1 MKYKHEMIMGYRG
14 LPFKVSTYQVE
25 KTRTHWHDNLELLL
39 VLNGSVEI
47 RINDQVHML
56 EEEEIL
62 MINSQEIHSTRRTKK
77 DNTLLLLQIDVK
89 YYSTYYPEF
98 RNMVFE
104 RDYFKK
110 EENKND
116 SDILKKHM
124 AKIVWGLNKKK
135 IGYRFS
141 VGSEVA
147 LLLSHVMRN
156 SKKVKIKEFTHVD
169 KNSQL
174 LKIQEILDYIN
185 ENFTKGVTL
194 NDISDKVFFST
205 GHLSRFFKDMMG
217 VSFQEYLDYVRVD
230 KASDLL
236 LSTDK
241 LITQV
246 AHESGLASTK
256 TLNRLFRDHFDCT
269 PSRFRSEYGEIIQHV
284 EKKIEKNNK
293 GNKSYLDINRTD
305 SFKNLFKYL
314 DFTNFDECIDLETDL
329 NFNEK
334 KISSNLSKK
343 GKPFTDYWRNLATF
357 GRASEG
363 LRSDVQAQLREL
375 QNNIGFRYI
384 RFHGIFSDEMMIYN
398 VNDSGQVE
406 YNWNYVNKLFDF
418 FKEVNIKPFIE
429 LGFMPKELKSS
440 EETMFWWDAN
450 VSQPKDINLWT
461 SLVTEF
467 VKHCIN
473 RYGLDEVKS
482 WYFEIWNQPEIE
494 QIYWIGSK
502 EDYFNFYKDTVI
514 AIKSISKDL
523 KVGGPSV
530 TNQAICGSEWIDEF
544 LIYCTENNVPLDYIS
559 AHIYPEKF
567 TIGENSDDLQTLISA
582 LKSKNKE
589 SDVMGIEDDMKLIY
603 LDKNNT
609 PNTLD
614 VLNDKVN
621 KYIKKATE
629 VHITE
634 WNASSKN
641 GNLIHDTCYV
651 ANFIIDNVLKCA
663 GKTESLGYW
672 TFTDI
677 MEEVKCSKNE
687 FHGGFGIL
695 TSNDLKKPSYFAYS
709 MLSKLGNKVIEQG
722 DEYIV
727 TRRNDDI
734 QILTYNYVY
743 FDELFLKGEISTL
756 LDKQRY
762 TVFEEKSTNKVEIDI
777 KGIEGYYKITK
788 YKLDRENGS
797 VYDDWVRMGSPENM
811 NKEELEYLKGKSHP
825 ETIINYVELD
835 GKYKDEIYT
844 KPHGISLII
853 LEKNLR

>member
-1 MKYKHEMIMGYRG
+1 M
-14 LPFKVSTYQVE
+14 
-25 KTRTHWHDNLELLL
+25 
-39 VLNGSVEI
+39 EI
-47 RINDQVHML
+47 RVNDQVYIL
-56 EEEEIL
+56 EEEEVLI
-62 MINSQEIHSTRRTKK
+62 INSQEIHSTRRTNK
-77 DNTLLLLQIDVK
+77 DNVLLLLQIDVK

-98 RNMVFE
+98 RNIVFE
-104 RDYFKK
+104 RDYFKR

-116 SDILKKHM
+116 SDILKKHI

-135 IGYRFS
+135 TGYRFS
-141 VGSEVA
+141 VGSEVT
-147 LLLSHVMRN
+147 LLLSHMMRN
-156 SKKVKIKEFTHVD
+156 SKKIKIKKVTNVD
-169 KNSQL
+169 KDNQL
-174 LKIQEILDYIN
+174 SKIQKILEYIN
-185 ENFTKGVTL
+185 DNFEKGITL

-217 VSFQEYLDYVRVD
+217 VSFQEYLDYVRLD
-230 KASDLL
+230 RASELL

-246 AHESGLASTK
+246 AYESGLASTK
-256 TLNRLFRDHFDCT
+256 TLNRLFKDHFDCT
-269 PSRFRSEYGEIIQHV
+269 PSRFRSEYENVIQHIDNKV
-284 EKKIEKNNK
+284 DENNK
-293 GNKSYLDINRTD
+293 KTNSYKDINRTD
-305 SFKNLFKYL
+305 SFNNLFKYL
-314 DFTNFDECIDLETDL
+314 DFTNFDKLVDRETDL

-343 GKPFTDYWRNLATF
+343 SKPFTDYWRNLITF
-357 GRASEG
+357 GRAAEG

-398 VNDSGQVE
+398 VNDNGQIE

-429 LGFMPKELKSS
+429 LGFMPTELKSS
-440 EETMFWWDAN
+440 EETVFWWSAN

-461 SLVTEF
+461 NLVTEF
-467 VKHCIN
+467 IKHCIN

-494 QIYWIGSK
+494 QTYWIGSK

-514 AIKSISKDL
+514 AIKYICKDL

-530 TNQAICGSEWIDEF
+530 TNQAICGSKWIDEF
-544 LIYCTENNVPLDYIS
+544 LIYCKKNSVPLDYVS

-567 TIGENSDDLQTLISA
+567 SIGENSDDLQNLISA
-582 LKSKNKE
+582 LKPKNKDKE
-589 SDVMGIEDDMKLIY
+589 PDVIGIDNDMKLIY

-609 PNTLD
+609 LDTLN
-614 VLNDKVN
+614 VLNDKIN
-621 KYIKKATE
+621 KYIKKTTE

-641 GNLIHDTCYV
+641 GNLIHDTCFV
-651 ANFIIDNVLKCA
+651 ANFIIDNVLKCS

-677 MEEVKCSKNE
+677 MEEVKAVKNE

-695 TSNDLKKPSYFAYS
+695 TNNSLKKPSYFAYS
-709 MLSKLGNKVIEQG
+709 MLSKLGNEVIEKG
-722 DEYIV
+722 DEYII
-727 TRRNDDI
+727 TKKNDDI
-734 QILTYNYVY
+734 QILMYNYVY
-743 FDELFLKGEISTL
+743 FDELFLKGDISTL

-762 TVFEEKSTNKVEIDI
+762 TVFEERETNKI
-777 KGIEGYYKITK
+777 KIGIKNMEGYYKLTK

-797 VYDDWVRMGSPENM
+797 VYDDWINMGSPENM
-811 NKEELEYLKGKSHP
+811 NKAELEYLKGKLHP
-825 ETIINYVELD
+825 KIKVDYLELN
-835 GKYKDEIYT
+835 GSYKDEIYI
-844 KPHGISLII
+844 KPHGVSLIT
-853 LEKNLR
+853 LEKKLK